1 LQREK
6 QTCAFGV
13 EDFGGN
19 IDRGESGAAA
29 PIGTLSGNFGEG
41 KAEQSR
47 ANISQ
52 LLTPFDVREG
62 VS

>member
-19 IDRGESGAAA
+19 IDRGSLVQRRPSVHYPE
-29 PIGTLSGNFGEG
+29 ILE
-41 KAEQSR
+41 KARQSR
-47 ANISQ
+47 ADISQ